1 MSKILSAFMLLIF
14 SLNSF
19 AELASV
25 TITKKSKKDP
35 EQVRIS
41 CVTESCEELE
51 FTRIKDE
58 QETFIVRMTQE
69 EYANRMKRLQD
80 KQKIR
85 LKDHYFFLT
94 QLIASLPWENS
105 EFVIFY
111 LGLGLITIPLTVAA
125 VGFDVAVL
133 PISTASLIT
142 DVADGNAAKK
152 IKRKMAQQRDFRL
165 NKYHYESF
173 YRYLYQ

>member
-1 MSKILSAFMLLIF
+1 MSRILSALLFLTF

-25 TITKKSKKDP
+25 TVTKKSKKDP

-51 FTRIKDE
+51 FTRIKNE
-58 QETFIVRMTQE
+58 QETFLVRMTQE
-69 EYANRMKRLQD
+69 EYAKRMKSLQD
-80 KQKIR
+80 RQKVR
-85 LKDHYFFLT
+85 LKDHYFLLT
-94 QLIASLPWENS
+94 QLIAKLPWDNS

-111 LGLGLITIPLTVAA
+111 LGLGLITIPLTLAA
-125 VGFDVAVL
+125 VGIDAVVL

-173 YRYLYQ
+173 YSYLYQ